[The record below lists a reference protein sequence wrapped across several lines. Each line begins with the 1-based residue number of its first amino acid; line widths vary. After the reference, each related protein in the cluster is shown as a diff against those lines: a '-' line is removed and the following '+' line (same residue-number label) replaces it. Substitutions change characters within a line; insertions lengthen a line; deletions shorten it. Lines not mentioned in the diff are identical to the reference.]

1 MKTDRTFDILANLL
15 EICHD
20 KKDILACKVCGQ
32 WIRYTVKDYI
42 EKSEYASYGL
52 MELGLKKGD
61 LVVTVSNNRPE
72 WNFMDMALS
81 QAGMVHVPIY
91 PTISANDYGY
101 ILNDCKPKLLIVSDE
116 NLYDKISPVAG
127 KVSSIKD
134 IFSYNKISNV
144 RNWEEIMDLGRK
156 NVRKHAATIKKVK
169 DETGIHDMVT
179 LIYTSGTTGNP
190 KGVMLSHNNIM
201 SNVKAISQVYDFNYT
216 HRTLSFLPISHV
228 FERTINYYFQSV
240 GISIYYAE
248 NLGTIAENLKEVRPH
263 VFISVPR
270 LLERT
275 YDRIINKGRELSGIK
290 KKIFFWA
297 VNMGLKYKIP
307 DTNGS
312 FYKTKLK
319 IADKLI
325 FSKWREALG
334 GEVQLIVVGGAA
346 LQPRLA
352 TVFNAAGIPV
362 VEGYGLTE
370 SSPVIATNRIPETGD
385 LRIGTVGPAIP
396 GVEIKINPD
405 GEILCKGPNV
415 MLGYYNDPE
424 LTREMIDEEG
434 WLHTGDIGMLI
445 EDRYL
450 KITDRKK
457 EMFKLSSGKYIAPQV
472 IENKLKESMFIEQA
486 MVIGENQKFASAI
499 IAPDFSF
506 LHNWASSHSINFQDN
521 KELIRNQDIVSRYQ
535 KEVTDTNKYMG
546 QTEQI
551 KRFRLVHEEWSQ
563 DTGELSPTLKLK
575 RKFLAV
581 KYTVLINEIFSLGSK
596 G

>member
-15 EICHD
+15 EICPD

-275 YDRIINKGRELSGIK
+275 YDRIISKGRELSGIK
-290 KKIFFWA
+290 KNIFFWA

-307 DTNGS
+307 DTNSS
-312 FYKTKLK
+312 FYKTKLR

-472 IENKLKESMFIEQA
+472 IENKLKESTFIEQA
-486 MVIGENQKFASAI
+486 MVIGENQKFASAV

-506 LHNWASSHSINFQDN
+506 LHNWASTHNINFQNN
-521 KELIRNQDIVSRYQ
+521 KELIRHQDVISRYQ
-535 KEVTDTNKYMG
+535 KEVSNINKHLG

-575 RKFLAV
+575 RKFLTA
-581 KYTVLINEIFSLGSK
+581 KYTVLINEIFSPGSK